1 MADVIPLAPLRRP
14 RKAPG
19 EALPGA
25 SAQILFFTGVRY
37 ERPSEEA
44 PARRPVK
51 SRRVVSKPG
60 CAKRSR
66 REA

>member
-14 RKAPG
+14 RKSPG
-19 EALPGA
+19 EGLAGA
-25 SAQILFFTGVRY
+25 SAEILFFTGVRY
-37 ERPSEEA
+37 ERPSEEP

-51 SRRVVSKPG
+51 ARRVVSKPG
-60 CAKRSR
+60 CAKRRR